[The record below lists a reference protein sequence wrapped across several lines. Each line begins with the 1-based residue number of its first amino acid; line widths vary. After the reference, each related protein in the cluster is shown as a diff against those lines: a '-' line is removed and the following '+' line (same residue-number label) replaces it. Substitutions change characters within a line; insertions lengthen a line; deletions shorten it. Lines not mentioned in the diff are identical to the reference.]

1 MRHLAQEA
9 DRAGRGEWGW
19 SSVSEALPK
28 TTRST
33 PIYEGR
39 VVKIRVDEISMP
51 NGVATT
57 REVVDHPGAVVIVAL
72 DDDQRVYL
80 VRQYRHAIGSMLLEL
95 PAGTLEPGEEP
106 LEAAKREL
114 REEVG
119 ITGERWSYLGSFFSS
134 PGFLNEKL
142 DVFLAE
148 DLTPCESDPD
158 FDEELT
164 VVTMR
169 LSELVTRPA
178 ETPDAKTLAALH
190 LLEEISRRGDET

>member
-1 MRHLAQEA
+1 
-9 DRAGRGEWGW
+9 
-19 SSVSEALPK
+19 VSEALPK

-33 PIYEGR
+33 SIYEGR

-51 NGVATT
+51 NGVSTS
-57 REVVDHPGAVVIVAL
+57 REVIDHPGAVVILAL
-72 DDDQRVYL
+72 DNEERVYL

-106 LEAAKREL
+106 IDAAKREL

-119 ITGERWSYLGSFFSS
+119 LTAERWSYLGSFYSS

-142 DVFLAE
+142 DVFLAKN
-148 DLTPCESDPD
+148 LKLSQSDPD
-158 FDEELT
+158 FDEDLT

-169 LSELVTRPA
+169 LSELMTLPA

-190 LLEEISRRGDET
+190 LLEERSRRGDDF